1 MRNKS
6 KCQTK
11 QPNPRSFFLPWV
23 GKGSSRLLDCKL
35 TQKHLSGSR
44 EQAVPFPEP
53 RFHSVQRGQVSKR
66 IGNAKGPLEIHTSL
80 PNTSHP
86 DLPLPTS
93 LVSLRTSI
101 TGSLPANLSPPP
113 SISKRE
119 ANCSPSAVEFRSP
132 SLPLWTR
139 ERPGSQPVLRASENK
154 ASKTPRVLAP
164 WHLHSYSLKARAA
177 EDLETLKASGLLP

>member
-6 KCQTK
+6 KCKTK

-66 IGNAKGPLEIHTSL
+66 IGNPKGPLEIHTSL

-93 LVSLRTSI
+93 LVSFI
-101 TGSLPANLSPPP
+101 TRLYLGSAAPIALPLQLSSDHLPCL
-113 SISKRE
+113 SGQGKGLE
-119 ANCSPSAVEFRSP
+119 ANQCSEHQRIK
-132 SLPLWTR
+132 LPRHR
-139 ERPGSQPVLRASENK
+139 ES
-154 ASKTPRVLAP
+154 